1 MKTCSLGTHINE
13 ANLLKCVKLTN
24 FSRTLFEIIKC
35 PRFFLRYS
43 VSCHE
48 NQFSPIVTTEFLLPE
63 NYLPL
68 LFFTNFLSPFPF
80 LFPEVKRATS
90 VANRTSET
98 GL

>member
-24 FSRTLFEIIKC
+24 FSRILFEIIKC
-35 PRFFLRYS
+35 PRFYS
-43 VSCHE
+43 VSCHG

-68 LFFTNFLSPFPF
+68 LFFTNFLSPFLF
-80 LFPEVKRATS
+80 FPEVKRATS

-98 GL
+98 GV

>member
-13 ANLLKCVKLTN
+13 ANLLNSVKLTN

-35 PRFFLRYS
+35 PRFYS